1 MYHYHHYD
9 DNYHDH
15 HHPHDHQPQPW
26 LTRTDW
32 CEHKSDWP
40 SRRSVCSTG
49 ILHPASQAWT
59 AAEFSPNF
67 PRDQTF
73 PGAVGFPQS
82 GQNFSRNPKTLSRN
96 PKDFSRGCWLF
107 KRWKLE
113 RERIEFG
120 IEVKWALR
128 EASIEKYPAQ
138 KVPYCSV
145 LSSSFSFSSLLV
157 FSSRFS
163 SVKTYIEQ
171 EGRQRC
177 CWKERK

>member
-59 AAEFSPNF
+59 EQQFS
-67 PRDQTF
+67 T
-73 PGAVGFPQS
+73 GS
-82 GQNFSRNPKTLSRN
+82 
-96 PKDFSRGCWLF
+96 DFSRGSWLLPIQAKTF
-107 KRWKLE
+107 QEIQKNCREIQKTFPGQWLLNRWELE

-120 IEVKWALR
+120 IEVKWEESKHWKWEGR
-128 EASIEKYPAQ
+128 EHWETPSWEG
-138 KVPYCSV
+138 SV
-145 LSSSFSFSSLLV
+145 LFCLILFLLV
-157 FSSRFS
+157 LVTRFLVTFLIS
-163 SVKTYIEQ
+163 
-171 EGRQRC
+171 
-177 CWKERK
+177 